1 MVALTKNAVT
11 VGEGFLRHVNP
22 RRLKFTKLLGTAAAI
37 LLALGSKDWL
47 EGLVRHGKSN
57 TPFANVYQGPGSFSR
72 GVDLALG
79 DVSGSGLRS
88 PMGGKAAARP
98 AEKHPKGACRG
109 PVITETDIK
118 STYICTCCFT
128 RHTLGSTQY
137 PV

>member
-11 VGEGFLRHVNP
+11 VGDGFLRHVNP

-37 LLALGSKDWL
+37 LLALGSKDWM
-47 EGLVRHGKSN
+47 EGLVRRGKSN

-88 PMGGKAAARP
+88 PHGGQGRGLAGGKTPERRVP
-98 AEKHPKGACRG
+98 RACDHR
-109 PVITETDIK
+109 D
-118 STYICTCCFT
+118 
-128 RHTLGSTQY
+128 
-137 PV
+137 